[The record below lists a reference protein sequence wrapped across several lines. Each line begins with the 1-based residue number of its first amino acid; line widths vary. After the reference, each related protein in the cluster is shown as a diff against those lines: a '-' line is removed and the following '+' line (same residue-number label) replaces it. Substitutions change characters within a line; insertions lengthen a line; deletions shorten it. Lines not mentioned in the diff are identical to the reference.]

1 MALAVRPATP
11 GDAAGELLYES
22 ARPYYD
28 AYFGSARTARRI
40 LAAIYPRGGH
50 TASFEI
56 CRVAELD
63 GALAGVLAAFPVEQ
77 GDRLARRF
85 VSLTVPRVPPWHW
98 PRLTRHLRV
107 ASAVSPHPPART
119 YYVDALATAPG
130 ARRRGV
136 ARALLAQAEREAA
149 AAGLPAVSLDTGLHN
164 DAARALYE
172 AAGYEQRHVRRTT
185 EREARVVGGPGFVS
199 YVKPLA

>member
-11 GDAAGELLYES
+11 DDAADELLYVS

-28 AYFGSARTARRI
+28 AYFGSPRRARRI
-40 LAAIYPRGGH
+40 LAAVYPRPGH
-50 TASFEI
+50 TASFEF

-63 GALAGVLAAFPVEQ
+63 GALAGVLAGFPVEA

-85 VSLTVPRVPPWHW
+85 VALTAPRVPPWQW
-98 PRLTRHLRV
+98 PRLTRHLHV
-107 ASAVSPHPPART
+107 ATAVSPQPPART

-130 ARRRGV
+130 ARRLGV
-136 ARALLAQAEREAA
+136 ARTLLAAAERDAA

-164 DAARALYE
+164 DAAMALYE
-172 AAGYEQRHVRRTT
+172 RAGYERRGVRRTS
-185 EREARVVGGPGFVS
+185 ARQSRVIGGPGFVS

>member
-11 GDAAGELLYES
+11 ADAADELLYES

-28 AYFGSARTARRI
+28 AYFGSPPRARRGI
-40 LAAIYPRGGH
+40 AAVYPRPGH
-50 TASFEI
+50 TASFQI

-63 GALAGVLAAFPVEQ
+63 GALAGVLAAFPVEE

-85 VSLTVPRVPPWHW
+85 VSLTAPRVPPWQW
-98 PRLTRHLRV
+98 PRLVRHLR
-107 ASAVSPHPPART
+107 AAAAVSPHPPAGT

-130 ARRRGV
+130 LRRRGV
-136 ARALLAQAEREAA
+136 ARALLEHAEREAA
-149 AAGLPAVSLDTGLHN
+149 AAGLGAVSLDTGLHN
-164 DAARALYE
+164 ASARALYA
-172 AAGYEQRHVRRTT
+172 AAGFREHHVRRAT

-199 YVKPLA
+199 YVKPVA